1 MLVEASGG
9 GWQATGG
16 RERYKRLV
24 ANTGNSN
31 KAIVGMARRLGVL
44 LWRMSVR
51 E

>member
-1 MLVEASGG
+1 VAGDEA
-9 GWQATGG
+9 A

-51 E
+51 GEAYRMVI